1 MGRNRT
7 KKFLM
12 IVTAGAFSFCDPVF
26 LTSNAAWSLSGT
38 GAYWDTT
45 LVHEQD
51 KEDPLSPSIPL
62 PRIPLPQDSPKTRQP
77 QDRDQDPPVIA
88 PPIIDSEMAI
98 PPPVTDLEMVVTPEQ
113 DRPAHEKGTQE
124 EHPQGLAPCPIRG

>member
-12 IVTAGAFSFCDPVF
+12 IVTVGAFSFCDPAF
-26 LTSNAAWSLSGT
+26 LTRNAAWSLSGT

-51 KEDPLSPSIPL
+51 KEDQPSPSIPL
-62 PRIPLPQDSPKTRQP
+62 PRDSPNTRQR

-88 PPIIDSEMAI
+88 PPIIDPEMAI
-98 PPPVTDLEMVVTPEQ
+98 PPPVTDPEMVVTPEQ
-113 DRPAHEKGTQE
+113 DRPVHEKGTQE
-124 EHPQGLAPCPIRG
+124 EHP